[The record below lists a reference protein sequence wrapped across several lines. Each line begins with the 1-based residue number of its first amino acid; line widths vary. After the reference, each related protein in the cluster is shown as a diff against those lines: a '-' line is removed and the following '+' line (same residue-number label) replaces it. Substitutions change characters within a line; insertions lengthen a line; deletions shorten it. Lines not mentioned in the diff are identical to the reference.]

1 MSVHIDSREKLKE
14 FLDYELKDLGG
25 AMRLPI
31 IVSEKQLKYKILKNL
46 RLYEYHL
53 NTGHRFRARI
63 RGLIYGYWMNYSGVR
78 IPANVADIG
87 LSIGHVG
94 NIVVN
99 HNCQIGKNC
108 RIHIGVNIG
117 AGKENQPGKCPVI
130 GDDVY
135 IGPGAKIFGN
145 ITIANGCQIG
155 ANAVVNKSCNEEST
169 TLVGVPAKKIGA

>member
-1 MSVHIDSREKLKE
+1 MPIYIDSREKLRE
-14 FLDYELKDLGG
+14 FLNYELRDLGG
-25 AMRLPI
+25 AIHFPI
-31 IVSEKQLKYKILKNL
+31 IVSENQLKYKILKNL
-46 RLYEYHL
+46 RQYEYHL
-53 NTGHRFRARI
+53 NVRHKLRARI

-99 HNCQIGKNC
+99 RNCVIGKNC
-108 RIHIGVNIG
+108 RIHIDVNIG

-145 ITIANGCQIG
+145 ITIASGCKIG
-155 ANAVVNKSCNEEST
+155 ANAVVNRTFPNSNKT
-169 TLVGVPAKKIGA
+169 IVGVPAEEK